1 MLEQLRMQEVSQIIL
16 SKPEGAV
23 IRQNRINPQQKGVE
37 YGDFEVGE
45 PVMIINN
52 PSLSNLSFVSRP
64 VVANDAQG
72 HIGTAGITNHIDFV
86 VNEGSVLYALWGYIY
101 GLNEEEPG
109 LTKIRGNEYLQID
122 EQGYAKLSAKP
133 EMSPGN
139 DKFYVYK
146 VDDNANV
153 LLSND
158 EYEICVSDTEP
169 RQWYL
174 HILAGNEGEQYF
186 VTYNYLIEATTITK
200 VKQVHNNVFCAMD
213 IYIDAVD
220 LKNDDKHTV
229 YIHCDKVQVDTDLML
244 SVNSSGKASCTPSH
258 IKSVVTGEELNKDI
272 ATVVVI

>member
-200 VKQVHNNVFCAMD
+200 VKQGHNNVFCAMD

-220 LKNDDKHTV
+220 LTNDDKHTV

-244 SVNSSGKASCTPSH
+244 SVNNSGKASFTPIH
-258 IKSVVTGEELNKDI
+258 IKSVATGEELNKDI

>member
-23 IRQNRINPQQKGVE
+23 IRQNRTKPQEKGVE

-244 SVNSSGKASCTPSH
+244 SVNNSGKASFTPIH
-258 IKSVVTGEELNKDI
+258 IKSVATGEELNKDI

>member
-109 LTKIRGNEYLQID
+109 RTKIRGNEYLQID

-244 SVNSSGKASCTPSH
+244 SVNNSGKASFTPIH
-258 IKSVVTGEELNKDI
+258 IKSVATGEELNKDI

>member
-23 IRQNRINPQQKGVE
+23 IRQNRTNPQQKGVE

-244 SVNSSGKASCTPSH
+244 SVNNSGKASFTPIH
-258 IKSVVTGEELNKDI
+258 IKSVATGEELNKDI

>member
-146 VDDNANV
+146 VDDNSNV

-174 HILAGNEGEQYF
+174 HILAGKEGEQYF

-244 SVNSSGKASCTPSH
+244 SVNNSGKASFTPIH
-258 IKSVVTGEELNKDI
+258 IKSVATGEELNKDI

>member
-1 MLEQLRMQEVSQIIL
+1 MLQELRMQEVSQIVL
-16 SKPEGAV
+16 SKPTGAV
-23 IRQNRINPQQKGVE
+23 IKQNKVNPKEKGVE

-52 PSLSNLSFVSRP
+52 PALSNLSFTSRSI
-64 VVANDAQG
+64 VAQDGQG

-86 VNEGSVLYALWGYIY
+86 INEGSVLYALWSYIY
-101 GLNEEEPG
+101 GLNDENPG
-109 LTKIRGNEYLQID
+109 ITKIRGNEYLNVD
-122 EQGYAKLSAKP
+122 KDGYAKLSAKP

-146 VDDNANV
+146 VDDNDNV
-153 LLSND
+153 LLDNKD
-158 EYEICVSDTEP
+158 YELCVSDTEP

-174 HILAGNEGEQYF
+174 HVLNAKEGDRYF

-213 IYIDAVD
+213 IYIDAID

-229 YIHCDKVQVDTDLML
+229 YIHCDKVQVDTDMVL
-244 SVNSSGKASCTPSH
+244 SINDSTKASFTPIR
-258 IKSVVTGEELNKDI
+258 IKSVATGEELNKDI